1 MAIWFRQFPI
11 VCSLGRNTL
20 GEFRKFAPLGDM
32 VSAVSEGFLLSAVAL
47 ERRLQGLRIL
57 LFLLFH
63 ENLGR
68 IIIFGNG
75 LNLHIF
81 QFFNDA

>member
-1 MAIWFRQFPI
+1 
-11 VCSLGRNTL
+11 
-20 GEFRKFAPLGDM
+20 M
-32 VSAVSEGFLLSAVAL
+32 VSAVPEGFLLSAVAL
-47 ERRLQGLRIL
+47 KRRLPGLRIL
-57 LFLLFH
+57 LFLLFQ

-81 QFFNDA
+81 QFFLIFSKIVNKIKQ

>member
-1 MAIWFRQFPI
+1 
-11 VCSLGRNTL
+11 
-20 GEFRKFAPLGDM
+20 M
-32 VSAVSEGFLLSAVAL
+32 VSAVPEGFLLSAVAL

-63 ENLGR
+63 ENLEN